1 MQGSREVDLIPVRM
15 TAEDLWCASEVVGG
29 RCLGSST
36 MEWAVGMPRSMDSM
50 PELSDITGEG
60 RENLWHVQ
68 RINSAAFPFLFII
81 SL

>member
-1 MQGSREVDLIPVRM
+1 MRDSREADLTPVKM
-15 TAEDLWCASEVVGG
+15 TAEDLWCASEVEGG

-60 RENLWHVQ
+60 RETSGMHGE
-68 RINSAAFPFLFII
+68 
-81 SL
+81 